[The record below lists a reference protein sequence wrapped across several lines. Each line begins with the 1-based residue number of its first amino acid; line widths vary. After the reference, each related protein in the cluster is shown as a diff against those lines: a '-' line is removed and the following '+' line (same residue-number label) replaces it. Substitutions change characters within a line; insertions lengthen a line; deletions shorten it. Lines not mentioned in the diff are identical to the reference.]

1 MLKAEYN
8 WSFKQVSEREF
19 MSEIKVVSSIL
30 QQKLLKLL
38 NILGFFLSYK
48 ILSNENK
55 HLSLEII

>member
-8 WSFKQVSEREF
+8 WSVKQVSEIKF
-19 MSEIKVVSSIL
+19 TSEIKAVSSVL

-38 NILGFFLSYK
+38 NILEFFLSYK

-55 HLSLEII
+55 HLSLEIM

>member
-55 HLSLEII
+55 RLSLEII

>member
-8 WSFKQVSEREF
+8 WSFKQISEREF

-55 HLSLEII
+55 RLSLEII

>member
-19 MSEIKVVSSIL
+19 MSEIKVVSRIL

-55 HLSLEII
+55 RLSLEIM

>member
-55 HLSLEII
+55 RLSLEIM